1 MCEGDERAKAERD
14 IRGLIGLA
22 MALCRLARSE
32 DEEGRVALAWALAN
46 RHTPERPADRDF
58 LLALAALCRALA
70 GAEPDPTGGATDFH
84 PHTESPDWAADRTP
98 SALAGGHFF
107 YAPRIAGHYG

>member
-1 MCEGDERAKAERD
+1 MCEGDDRAEAERD

-22 MALCRLARSE
+22 LSLRRLARSE
-32 DEEGRVALAWALAN
+32 DEEGRAALAWALAN
-46 RHTPERPADRDF
+46 RNAPERAPDRDF

-70 GAEPDPTGGATDFH
+70 GAEPDPTGGATRFH
-84 PHTESPDWAADRTP
+84 PHTESPDWAAGRSP

-107 YAPRIAGHYG
+107 YRPRMAGHHG